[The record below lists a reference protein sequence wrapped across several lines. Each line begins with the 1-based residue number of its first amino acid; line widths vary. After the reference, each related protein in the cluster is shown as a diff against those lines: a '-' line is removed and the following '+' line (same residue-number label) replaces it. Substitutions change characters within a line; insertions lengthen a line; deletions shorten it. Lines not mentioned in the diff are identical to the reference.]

1 MIVDCCKSKLRKG
14 ISVLVSKIN
23 LKTVA
28 GILVV
33 LLGLYIFVMQ
43 MWSIHTL
50 WTPVGFVDT
59 WPLFDRIMKYTSG
72 QLSLDHYLLDPHV
85 HPHLIVYFL
94 YLIDVTLF
102 SGRQLVPHLA
112 TMLSI
117 LGLIAIIWFIV
128 RRFSVDYL
136 PRHLSAYAFFIGTLI
151 LLSAI
156 NEASAIPFQTVV
168 ITTRFLY
175 ILLLGVL
182 VFCQFH
188 SHKVLHLT
196 ALLASVVA
204 VSFYASGGIFAAEII
219 MLHLVFYR
227 RWRWLLASFLPL
239 ITYLLIVRFYMHP
252 SPETEAIKA
261 IFNEINISTMAKI
274 GLGSISYYSTAL
286 VGGWPDAPG
295 FAFNLSKVVMLSI
308 GFIVCITTVCWSAL
322 TMVKLLS
329 KVLKRDEN
337 FELNEFPDCLMALI
351 SIWVFVSSLSAALL
365 WIARSK
371 IFGAAMGMP
380 VHYAVLTSNR
390 YAAFSSLAFM
400 VFLFIAMTL
409 KNRLLGSI
417 ISSFAFLVVVVV
429 SFNSFSNQKMRDN
442 LHYYRNGNELAAT
455 ALLMGMSPADHE
467 GSAVWP
473 GVDKDWYWSSELPRV
488 VTYLRANNL
497 SYANGLPLL
506 GHGVVSNWPTT
517 VITSYAVNAVT
528 EKPQICF
535 LKGNASIFGVDD
547 TFAPQ
552 RFFNISNS
560 SGKIIGYALHPSNDV
575 NGYIFCDE
583 SQNHEQLFLSRSN

>member
-1 MIVDCCKSKLRKG
+1 MP
-14 ISVLVSKIN
+14 VSKIN
-23 LKTVA
+23 FKTVA
-28 GILVV
+28 GILIV

-59 WPLFDRIMKYTSG
+59 WPLFHRLMKYTSG
-72 QLSLDHYLLDPHV
+72 QMSLDHYLLDPHV

-102 SGRQLVPHLA
+102 SGRQVVPHLA

-117 LGLIAIIWFIV
+117 LGLVTVIWV
-128 RRFSVDYL
+128 VVWRFSTD
-136 PRHLSAYAFFIGTLI
+136 HLSRNLSIYVFFIGTLI
-151 LLSAI
+151 LLSGI
-156 NEASAIPFQTVV
+156 NEATAIPFQTVV
-168 ITTRFLY
+168 ITTRFIY
-175 ILLLGVL
+175 ILLLAIL

-219 MLHLVFYR
+219 MLHLLFYR

-239 ITYLLIVRFYMHP
+239 LTYLLIVRFYMHP
-252 SPETEAIKA
+252 SAETDAIKV
-261 IFNEINISTMAKI
+261 IFNELNITTIAKI

-286 VGGWPDAPG
+286 VGGWPTAPD
-295 FAFNLSKVVMLSI
+295 FTFNSSKVVMLLI
-308 GFIVCITTVCWSAL
+308 GFIVCATTVCWSTL
-322 TMVKLLS
+322 TMFRLLS
-329 KVLKRDEN
+329 KVWRRDEN
-337 FELNEFPDCLMALI
+337 FELNEFPACLMALV

-400 VFLFIAMTL
+400 VFLFIAMKA

-417 ISSFAFLVVVVV
+417 LSSFALVIVVVVGL
-429 SFNSFSNQKMRDN
+429 NSFSDQKMRDN
-442 LHYYRNGNELAAT
+442 LNYYRNANELAAT
-455 ALLMGMSPADHE
+455 AFLMGISPADHE

-473 GVDKDWYWSSELPRV
+473 GVDKDWYWAAELPKV
-488 VTYLRANNL
+488 VAYLKANNL

-506 GHGVVSNWPTT
+506 GQGVISSWPTT
-517 VITSYAVNAVT
+517 IIASYEVHVVA
-528 EKPQICF
+528 EKPQIC
-535 LKGNASIFGVDD
+535 LLNGNATIFRSDG
-547 TFAPQ
+547 TFLPQ
-552 RFFNISNS
+552 RFFTVSNA
-560 SGKIIGYALHPSNDV
+560 SGKIIGYALHPGNDV
-575 NGYIFCDE
+575 NGHIFCDE
-583 SQNHEQLFLSRSN
+583 SQNHQQLFLSRSN